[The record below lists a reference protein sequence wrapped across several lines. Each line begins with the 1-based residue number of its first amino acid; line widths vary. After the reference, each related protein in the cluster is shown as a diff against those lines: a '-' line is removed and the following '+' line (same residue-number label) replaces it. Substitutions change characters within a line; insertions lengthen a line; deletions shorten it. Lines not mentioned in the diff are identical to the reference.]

1 MKRLMS
7 AVAWL
12 YRGVGLLLLV
22 LSIVA
27 AGLFY
32 VQDAALIKQGAS
44 VAAFVLSAVLV
55 GAGELIGYLAHRSR
69 G

>member
-7 AVAWL
+7 AAAWL

-22 LSIVA
+22 VSILA

-32 VQDAALIKQGAS
+32 WQDAALIKQGAS
-44 VAAFVLSAVLV
+44 VAAFVLSAVLL
-55 GAGELIGYLAHRSR
+55 GAGELIGYLSGRR
-69 G
+69 E